1 MPDVPEQPIAGILVP
16 AGLGLALF
24 GGIWLL
30 FAVPWLR
37 GLVVG
42 LRTRDWWT
50 PFAQRPD
57 GRYGV
62 LARSHFLAAF
72 RAPERRSTR
81 GLAVRWLVWTFVVV
95 ALAAYPL
102 QIVVD
107 AVRLLRR

>member
-1 MPDVPEQPIAGILVP
+1 MPDVPEQPVAGILVP
-16 AGLGLALF
+16 AALGVALF

-30 FAVPWLR
+30 FAVPYLR
-37 GLVVG
+37 GLVAG

-50 PFAQRPD
+50 PFTRRAD

-62 LARSHFLAAF
+62 LARSRFFASF
-72 RAPERRSTR
+72 RAPERRTPG
-81 GLAVRWLVWTFVVV
+81 GLAVRWGAWTLVVV
-95 ALAAYPL
+95 GLAAYPV